1 MSEFINNTEHR
12 QQLLKKIIKGL
23 HDGLDLEEAKAEFKK
38 HFNTVSTAE
47 ISMMEQALIKEGMAV
62 EEVQNLCDV
71 HAAVFDGSISDIHP
85 TKDHTKIKGHP
96 VQVFLE
102 ENQNIEKLI
111 QDEIEP
117 YLNQTGKTAEL
128 MLRIGFERLSE
139 IHKHYARKEYLFFPH
154 LEKKGIDA
162 PPKVMWAKD
171 DETRAEIKAVL
182 NELSKVDHDLEKTRD
197 MMNQAIH
204 DVREMIF
211 KEDNILMPLLLEE
224 LSFFDWI
231 MIDSATEEIGY
242 FINPPKYKW
251 TDKVNTEE
259 IISEQPVKEIIQG
272 EVPFDA
278 GSLSPE
284 VLNAMLNTLPLDMT
298 FVDHE
303 GHVKYFTQGK
313 ERIFDRPITII
324 GRHVSMCHPPASVHI
339 VEEIVESFR
348 SGRKDNEDFWIRMK
362 DMFVYI
368 RYFAVRNKSGEYL
381 GTLEVTQNIKPITEL
396 EGEKRLVSKD

>member
-23 HDGLDLEEAKAEFKK
+23 HDGQDLEAAKIEFRK
-38 HFNTVSTAE
+38 HFNEVSTAE

-102 ENQNIEKLI
+102 ENQHIEKLI

-117 YLNQTGKTAEL
+117 YLDQTGKTAEL

-182 NELSKVDHDLEKTRD
+182 SELSKIHNDEVKTKD
-197 MMNQAIH
+197 MMKQAIH
-204 DVREMIF
+204 NVREMIF
-211 KEDNILMPLLLEE
+211 KEDNILIPLLLEE
-224 LSFFDWI
+224 LSFFDWV

-242 FINPPKYKW
+242 FIKPPKYKW
-251 TDKVNTEE
+251 TDRVNTESDIEEKPIKEMITGE
-259 IISEQPVKEIIQG
+259 I
-272 EVPFDA
+272 PFDA

-324 GRHVSMCHPPASVHI
+324 GRHVSMCHPPASVHV
-339 VEEIVESFR
+339 VEDIVESFR
-348 SGRKDNEDFWIRMK
+348 SGKKDNEDFWIRMK
-362 DMFVYI
+362 DLFVYI
-368 RYFAVRNKSGEYL
+368 RYFAVRSKTGEYL

>member
-23 HDGLDLEEAKAEFKK
+23 HDGQDLEEAKIEFKK
-38 HFNTVSTAE
+38 HFNEVSTAE

-85 TKDHTKIKGHP
+85 TKDHTKVKGHP

-102 ENQNIEKLI
+102 ENQHIEKLI

-117 YLNQTGKTAEL
+117 YLTQSGKTAEL

-182 NELSKVDHDLEKTRD
+182 IELSKIDHDEAKTKD
-197 MMNQAIH
+197 MMKQAIH
-204 DVREMIF
+204 NVREMIF

-224 LSFFDWI
+224 LSFFDWV

-251 TDKVNTEE
+251 TDKINTENE
-259 IISEQPVKEIIQG
+259 LEEKQVKEIIKG
-272 EVPFDA
+272 EVAFDA

-324 GRHVSMCHPPASVHI
+324 GRHVSMCHPPASVHV
-339 VEEIVESFR
+339 VEDIVESFR
-348 SGRKDNEDFWIRMK
+348 SGKKDNEDFWIRMK
-362 DMFVYI
+362 DLFVYI
-368 RYFAVRNKSGEYL
+368 RYFAVRSKTGEYL

-396 EGEKRLVSKD
+396 EGEKRLVSKN